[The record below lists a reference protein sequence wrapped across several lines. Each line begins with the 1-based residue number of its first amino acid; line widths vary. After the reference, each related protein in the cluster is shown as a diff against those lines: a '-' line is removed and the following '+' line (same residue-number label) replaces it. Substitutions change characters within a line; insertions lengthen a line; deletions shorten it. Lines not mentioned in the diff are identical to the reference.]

1 MRKERMTLKVSSL
14 VQNNGQ
20 LGWLPK
26 NPRQW
31 TQTDIDRTK
40 ASIQEDT
47 DFLED
52 RPLLVCPGLVGKYVV
67 FGGNLR
73 LTAARS
79 LKLKEVP
86 VVVYCLDEGGPE
98 QDEIRETVKRRAMKD
113 NGSFGAWDYDALAN
127 EWDDLPLADFGVPV
141 WDTSSDMKLTTE
153 GREGGE
159 GYGEFVDKFKQKL
172 TTDDCYTP
180 PEVYDAILAWIDRN
194 IRPVD
199 RAAIVRPF
207 FPGGDYINHNYPE
220 GCVVVDNPPFS
231 IFSDIVR
238 FYAEKRIPFFLFGP
252 SLTLFTPG
260 KIAGVCYIV
269 ANAKVVYEN
278 GAVVSTSFVTNLIRD
293 DSLIWVR
300 GDIGELI
307 KAAQEKEDAELGKY
321 DVPDNV
327 LTSARIG
334 KICKATNSDL
344 RIKFNEAVKVN
355 QLDGL
360 KEIGKGLYGGGFLL
374 SRAAAERAVE
384 EQAAAERAAAERAAA
399 EQAAEKARAV
409 KIGLSPREIAI
420 VDELD
425 RLTADTD
432 KVS

>member
-1 MRKERMTLKVSSL
+1 MRKERKTLKVSSL

-31 TQTDIDRTK
+31 TQTDIDRTA
-40 ASIQEDT
+40 ASIQEDE

-52 RPLLVCPGLVGKYVV
+52 RPLLVVPKDAKTWIV
-67 FGGNLR
+67 FAGNLR
-73 LTAARS
+73 LTAA
-79 LKLKEVP
+79 KKIGLKEVP
-86 VVVYCLDEGGPE
+86 CIAYA
-98 QDEIRETVKRRAMKD
+98 RETDEDDLTIKRRAMKD

-127 EWDDLPLADFGVPV
+127 EWDDLPLQDWGVPA

-159 GYGEFVDKFKQKL
+159 GYGDFVDKFKQKL

-180 PEVYDAILAWIDRN
+180 PEVYDAILAWIERN

-199 RAAIVRPF
+199 RSAIVRPF

-252 SLTLFTPG
+252 SLTLFAPG

-269 ANAKVVYEN
+269 ANASVVYEN
-278 GAVVSTSFVTNLIRD
+278 GAVVSTSFVTNLLRD

-334 KICKATNSDL
+334 KICKATSSDL

-374 SRAAAERAVE
+374 SRAAAERA
-384 EQAAAERAAAERAAA
+384 AAERAAI
-399 EQAAEKARAV
+399 
-409 KIGLSPREIAI
+409 KIQLSPREKAI

-425 RLTADTD
+425 KLPTPGD

>member
-1 MRKERMTLKVSSL
+1 MHKERTDTPVKSIR
-14 VQNNGQ
+14 QNNGQ
-20 LGWLPK
+20 LAWLPK

-31 TQTDIDRTK
+31 TQTDIDKTVR
-40 ASIQEDT
+40 SIEEDT

-52 RPLLVCPGLVGKYVV
+52 RPVLLVPGPKEGQYIA
-67 FGGNLR
+67 FAGNLR
-73 LTAARS
+73 YTAAK
-79 LKLKEVP
+79 KLDLQTVP
-86 VVVYCLDEGGPE
+86 AVVYYPETDE
-98 QDEIRETVKRRAMKD
+98 DRLTVKRRAMKD

-127 EWDDLPLADFGVPV
+127 NWDDMPLADFGVPV

-159 GYGEFVDKFKQKL
+159 GYDAFVEKFKQKL

-180 PEVYDAILAWIDRN
+180 TEVYDAILAWIDRN
-194 IRPVD
+194 IRPVE

-220 GCVVVDNPPFS
+220 GCLVVDNPPFS

-252 SLTLFTPG
+252 TLTLFTPG

-278 GAVVSTSFVTNLIRD
+278 GAVVSTSFVTNLLRD

-307 KAAQEKEDAELGKY
+307 KSAQEKEDSEIGKY

-374 SRAAAERAVE
+374 SRAAAERA
-384 EQAAAERAAAERAAA
+384 AAERA
-399 EQAAEKARAV
+399 V
-409 KIGLSPREIAI
+409 IKIQLSPREKDI
-420 VDELD
+420 VEQMD
-425 RLTADTD
+425 RLTADTE
-432 KVS
+432 KGPET

>member
-1 MRKERMTLKVSSL
+1 MESKRIAIGKLTPNK
-14 VQNNGQ
+14 GQ
-20 LGWLPK
+20 IEGLPA

-31 TQTDIDRTK
+31 TQTDIDRIARSLRETP
-40 ASIQEDT
+40 EL
-47 DFLED
+47 FEM
-52 RPLLVCPGLVGKYVV
+52 RPCIVYPHGDKFVIL
-67 FGGNLR
+67 GGNLR
-73 LTAARS
+73 YTGAKANKDKDVPCIVMPEDTPVE
-79 LKLKEVP
+79 KLREI
-86 VVVYCLDEGGPE
+86 VV
-98 QDEIRETVKRRAMKD
+98 KD
-113 NGSFGAWDYDALAN
+113 NGSFGQWDYDMLAN
-127 EWDDLPLADFGVPV
+127 EWDDLPLADWGVPV

-159 GYGEFVDKFKQKL
+159 GYGDFVDKFKQKL

-199 RAAIVRPF
+199 RSAIVRPF

-278 GAVVSTSFVTNLIRD
+278 GAVVSTSFVTNLLRD

-307 KAAQEKEDAELGKY
+307 KDAQKKEDAELGKY

-374 SRAAAERAVE
+374 SRAAAERA
-384 EQAAAERAAAERAAA
+384 AIERAAAERAAMA
-399 EQAAEKARAV
+399 I
-409 KIGLSPREIAI
+409 KIQLSPREKDI
-420 VDELD
+420 VEQMD
-425 RLTADTD
+425 RLTADTEIGPET
-432 KVS
+432 

>member
-1 MRKERMTLKVSSL
+1 MESKRIAIGKLTPNK
-14 VQNNGQ
+14 GQ
-20 LGWLPK
+20 IEGLPA

-31 TQTDIDRTK
+31 TQTDIDRIARSLRETP
-40 ASIQEDT
+40 EL
-47 DFLED
+47 FEM
-52 RPLLVCPGLVGKYVV
+52 RPCIVYPHGDKFVIL
-67 FGGNLR
+67 GGNLR
-73 LTAARS
+73 YTGAKANKDKDVPCIVIPEDTPVE
-79 LKLKEVP
+79 KLREI
-86 VVVYCLDEGGPE
+86 VV
-98 QDEIRETVKRRAMKD
+98 KD
-113 NGSFGAWDYDALAN
+113 NGSFGQWDYDMLAN
-127 EWDDLPLADFGVPV
+127 EWDDLPLQDWGVPS
-141 WDTSSDMKLTTE
+141 WETSSDMKLTTE

-159 GYGEFVDKFKQKL
+159 GYGDFVDKFKQKL

-194 IRPVD
+194 IRPVE

-220 GCVVVDNPPFS
+220 GCLVVDNPPFS

-269 ANAKVVYEN
+269 ANASVVYEN
-278 GAVVSTSFVTNLIRD
+278 GAVVSTSFVTNLLRD

-307 KAAQEKEDAELGKY
+307 KSAQEKEDAELGKY

-327 LTSARIG
+327 LTSARLG

-360 KEIGKGLYGGGFLL
+360 KEIGKKLYGGGFLL
-374 SRAAAERAVE
+374 SRAAAERA
-384 EQAAAERAAAERAAA
+384 AAERAAI
-399 EQAAEKARAV
+399 
-409 KIGLSPREIAI
+409 KIQLSPREKDI
-420 VDELD
+420 VEQMDL
-425 RLTADTD
+425 LTADTE
-432 KVS
+432 KGPET